1 MINNFIATVI
11 ESWLSFYHDVFS
23 DAMFE
28 IGVYGIS
35 FWLILL
41 IPILSLAV
49 FYKLIDVV
57 GGKLWHF
64 IITVIIIL
72 LIEYFSN
79 VGLLFSLLA
88 GYAQDEGFSSYVYE
102 FSFYATLVSIVSVII
117 GTAGLRYISTNNRY
131 NPF

>member
-49 FYKLIDVV
+49 FYKLIDV
-57 GGKLWHF
+57 
-64 IITVIIIL
+64 
-72 LIEYFSN
+72 LI
-79 VGLLFSLLA
+79 
-88 GYAQDEGFSSYVYE
+88 
-102 FSFYATLVSIVSVII
+102 
-117 GTAGLRYISTNNRY
+117 
-131 NPF
+131 